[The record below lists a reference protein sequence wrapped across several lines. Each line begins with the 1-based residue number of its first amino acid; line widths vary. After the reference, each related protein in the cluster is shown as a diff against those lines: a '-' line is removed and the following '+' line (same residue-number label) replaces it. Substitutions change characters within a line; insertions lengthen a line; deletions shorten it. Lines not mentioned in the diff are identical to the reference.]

1 MTGRYPSYFE
11 AVDYPRMVRE
21 YPVGD
26 AFTRL
31 MKTISRD
38 ELRAL
43 QEQRFLKLI
52 ARGWQVPFYARRW
65 RAKGIA
71 PGDIRSLEDCARL
84 PTYSKSDLM
93 ESLAEHPPFGDF
105 HGIDTF
111 GAEGARPPVVLHTTS
126 GTTGLPQPLFF
137 GPWSRELQ
145 NLMLARVYHSSGLRP
160 EDVVHSVYGHGMING
175 GHYVRETVL
184 HFTNSLFLSA
194 GTGNET
200 RSVQQVQL
208 MKQFGVTVIIGFADY
223 IKKLAQVADEE
234 GIVIGRDIKIRLIIG
249 HMGRESKEAISAA
262 WGGALVYDWYGVGDT
277 GLVAFE
283 APDRDGMYVMEDGH
297 YLEILDPD
305 TGRPRPDGEQGNMC
319 VTVLFKDD
327 IYPCIRFD
335 TKDVTA
341 VKTSPSPSG
350 FNFRRIEGFLGRSDN
365 MVKLRGINLYPI
377 AIGAAANEHPAASG
391 EYICVATR
399 DAAGRDDL
407 TITVEVRDPAD
418 ESVRRELGERLKA
431 RFGIEIGVDLAPRG
445 GTAHLT
451 EVERRQKA
459 IRLIDKRFG

>member
-1 MTGRYPSYFE
+1 
-11 AVDYPRMVRE
+11 MVRE
-21 YPVGD
+21 YPIGD
-26 AFTRL
+26 DFFRL
-31 MKTISRD
+31 MRTISRD

-43 QEQRFLKLI
+43 QEKRFLKLVE
-52 ARGWQVPFYARRW
+52 RGWQIPFYRRRW
-65 RAKGIA
+65 QAKGIEA
-71 PGDIRSLEDCARL
+71 GDIRRLEDCAKL

-93 ESLAEHPPFGDF
+93 ESMASYPPFGDF
-105 HGIDTF
+105 HGIDSF
-111 GAEGARPPVVLHTTS
+111 GRGGVRPPVVLHTTS
-126 GTTGLPQPLFF
+126 GTTGMPQPLFF

-145 NLMLARVYHSSGLRP
+145 NLMLARVYHAAGLRP
-160 EDVVHSVYGHGMING
+160 DDVVHSVYGHGMING

-200 RSVQQVQL
+200 RSAQQVQL

-234 GIVIGRDIKIRLIIG
+234 GIKPGRDIKIRLIIG
-249 HMGRESKEAISAA
+249 HMGRESKEAISEA
-262 WGGALVYDWYGVGDT
+262 WGGAQVYDWYGVGDT

-305 TGRPRPDGEQGNMC
+305 TNRPLADGEQGNMC

-341 VKTSPSPSG
+341 VKTAASPSG

-377 AIGAAANEHPAASG
+377 AIGAVVNEHPATAG

-399 DAAGRDDL
+399 DATGRDEL

-418 ESVRRELGERLKA
+418 QALREELRDRLKA
-431 RFGIEIGVDLAPRG
+431 RFGIDIQVDLAARG

-459 IRLIDKRFG
+459 IRLIDKRFS